1 MVGPVPKPAESQVH
15 RRFRFS
21 LRTLLVVF
29 VIASFILAAHVHRM
43 KNAQRQSQLV
53 QDLLGDNKFTNY
65 EYTQD
70 ENWNPGR
77 KSYPNWLERWVGE
90 DYLYN
95 VDCVVIADRDNPV
108 ELIEKAVQLP
118 YLRLVKLPNCTITD
132 ENLRLLQN
140 LKRLEWLELY
150 RTPTTDTG
158 VAIVAKIPSLKIL
171 DLRGTNVTDGC
182 LADIESMKGLRSLY
196 VGNTAITSQGI
207 AQIAKALP
215 ECRID
220 STMR

>member
-1 MVGPVPKPAESQVH
+1 MHNVRVSSFKICLATTCSQTTNTPKTRIGTQVGN
-15 RRFRFS
+15 
-21 LRTLLVVF
+21 L
-29 VIASFILAAHVHRM
+29 
-43 KNAQRQSQLV
+43 
-53 QDLLGDNKFTNY
+53 
-65 EYTQD
+65 
-70 ENWNPGR
+70 
-77 KSYPNWLERWVGE
+77 YPNWLERWVGE

-215 ECRID
+215 ECSID
-220 STMR
+220 STMQLIECHTGHDRVAGPGVDREVKWADFMRQLSGSWYAVR